1 MAVAEVGVGVAGL
14 EEVGEEVGEG
24 GLREAPGGDGGAEG
38 EELAR
43 AGDEGEEGEAV
54 EVEFEEEGH
63 VAGLFG
69 VRGGLEWKGVV
80 GGWMD

>member
-14 EEVGEEVGEG
+14 EEVGEEVVEG

-38 EELAR
+38 EEF
-43 AGDEGEEGEAV
+43 AGAGGEGEEGEAV

-69 VRGGLEWKGVV
+69 LERGLKGVV
-80 GGWMD
+80 GGLID